1 MEEYVSTEHMN
12 QIFEFFLYLLYHFR
26 RGENNRTPPGKN
38 GQLSESRR
46 YTGRKPAHG
55 RFHRTDRDLLSTEV
69 FPR

>member
-1 MEEYVSTEHMN
+1 MEENVSTEHMN
-12 QIFEFFLYLLYHFR
+12 QIFEFFSIFCSTFVEER
-26 RGENNRTPPGKN
+26 IIEPPLGKN